1 MNLMEVQDDLNKLP
15 PIPRSIEYL
24 TAAAQGGNPEVP
36 PFMALARISEINKQM
51 QSAQQV
57 QPPAEPLNQSLPKQA
72 MQSMGI
78 GALQQGQQQQGMQQM
93 AQQAGAA
100 QRAVP
105 PGIPQPMRQ
114 QQPMPQQQMAPR
126 PIPQQGAQPVRMA
139 ADGGLMSISVDPS
152 MFEYGSGGVVAFNG
166 EDDEQVVEEE
176 DAEEGD
182 AEVGKSARVSY
193 DAVAE
198 LRKLQ
203 PQIAAQMKQGVRPV
217 RTRAEIERALT
228 KDYGVDTGP
237 VGTKYLE
244 GLASLKDAKAAERA
258 QQQAN
263 IDERKKFATSR
274 ALLDYSDATRGQT
287 GLGGIGALARS
298 SMGSAEKFMGEE
310 SELRQSGVK
319 VDELLNEAQ
328 YKVQALRQAQK
339 DGDIKA
345 EQKADVDLAKIA
357 KDLGVSKN
365 TLIGRAL
372 TGNLNVIG
380 KQISADAQIQA
391 AKERAKGKGAGG
403 GAKKPTDLGASYE
416 IELAALIAEGEP
428 DDANTRKR
436 AMNLAQAQLSKSAG
450 TGRVDVSRV
459 EKANQEFLERYYT
472 PEYSDLRKMRKKN
485 PTEYAAGIA
494 KLKNQIKTEFGIAP
508 TVMSGGNAP
517 APADSPA
524 PAAAPVVSSTPPVSK
539 LKEGVATKFGN
550 GQTWTLKNGQPVQVK

>member
-1 MNLMEVQDDLNKLP
+1 MNLLEVQDDLNKLP
-15 PIPRSIEYL
+15 ALPQSIQYL
-24 TAAAQGGNPEVP
+24 TAAAQGGNPQVP
-36 PFMALARISEINKQM
+36 PFMALARISEMNKEIQL
-51 QSAQQV
+51 AQNRP

-72 MQSMGI
+72 LQNMGI
-78 GALQQGQQQQGMQQM
+78 GALGQG
-93 AQQAGAA
+93 
-100 QRAVP
+100 
-105 PGIPQPMRQ
+105 
-114 QQPMPQQQMAPR
+114 QPMPQQGMPQQGMPQGQPAPQMPPQQA
-126 PIPQQGAQPVRMA
+126 PQQGAPQAVMTA
-139 ADGGLMSISVDPS
+139 ADGGLMSLPVDPR
-152 MFEYGSGGVVAFNG
+152 MFEYGSGGVVAFSG
-166 EDDEQVVEEE
+166 EDGDQEVEDEDVG
-176 DAEEGD
+176 EEGD
-182 AEVGKSARVSY
+182 AVAGEGARVSY

-217 RTRAEIERALT
+217 RTRADIEKALT
-228 KDYGVDTGP
+228 KDYGIDTGP

-244 GLASLKDAKAAERA
+244 GLASLKEAKATERGLQQEDIA
-258 QQQAN
+258 QREKMA
-263 IDERKKFATSR
+263 AAR
-274 ALLDYSDATRGQT
+274 ALADWSESSRGQK
-287 GLGGIGALARS
+287 GLGGLNAFTRS
-298 SMGSAEKFMGEE
+298 YTGSAEKLMGEKAD
-310 SELRQSGVK
+310 LRQSGIK

-328 YKVQALRQAQK
+328 YKVQALRQAQR

-380 KQISADAQIQA
+380 KQISADAQVQA

-403 GAKKPTDLGASYE
+403 GAKKPTDLGTSYE

-428 DDANTRKR
+428 DDASTRKR
-436 AMNLAQAQLSKSAG
+436 AMNLAQDRLSKSAG

-494 KLKNQIKTEFGIAP
+494 KLKNQIKNEFGIAP

-524 PAAAPVVSSTPPVSK
+524 PATAPAAAPSTTPPISA
-539 LKEGVATKFGN
+539 LKEGVATKFKN
-550 GQTWTLKNGQPVQVK
+550 GQTWTLQNGKPKQVS

>member
-1 MNLMEVQDDLNKLP
+1 MEVQDDLNKLP

>member
-1 MNLMEVQDDLNKLP
+1 MEVQDNLNKLP
-15 PIPRSIEYL
+15 PLPQSIQYL
-24 TAAAQGGNPEVP
+24 TAAAQGGNPQVP

-51 QSAQQV
+51 QTAQQP
-57 QPPAEPLNQSLPKQA
+57 QAPAEPLNQSLPKQA
-72 MQSMGI
+72 LQNMGI
-78 GALQQGQQQQGMQQM
+78 GALGQGQPVTTGSGAALQTGFGGQVMSG
-93 AQQAGAA
+93 APQQAA
-100 QRAVP
+100 
-105 PGIPQPMRQ
+105 
-114 QQPMPQQQMAPR
+114 PQQAPQMQAPK
-126 PIPQQGAQPVRMA
+126 GMA
-139 ADGGLMSISVDPS
+139 AGGLAGLPVDPR
-152 MFEYGSGGVVAFNG
+152 MFDYGSGGVVAFNG
-166 EDDEQVVEEE
+166 KDNDQEVEE
-176 DAEEGD
+176 DADEEDD
-182 AEVGKSARVSY
+182 AGADEGTRVSY

-198 LRKLQ
+198 LRRLQ
-203 PQIAAQMKQGVRPV
+203 PQIEAQMKQGVRPV
-217 RTRAEIERALT
+217 RSVANIEKELIKK
-228 KDYGVDTGP
+228 KDYGIDEGP
-237 VGTKYLE
+237 VGKGYLE
-244 GLASLKDAKAAERA
+244 GLASLKEAKAAERA

-274 ALLDYSDATRGQT
+274 ALLDYSDASRGQK

-319 VDELLNEAQ
+319 VDELLNDAK

-339 DGDIKA
+339 SGDIKA

-380 KQISADAQIQA
+380 KQISADAQVQA
-391 AKERAKGKGAGG
+391 ARERVKGKGAGG
-403 GAKKPTDLGASYE
+403 APKKTDLDKSYDA
-416 IELAALIAEGEP
+416 ELAALLAEGEP
-428 DDANTRKR
+428 DDATTRKR

-508 TVMSGGNAP
+508 TVMSGGDSSAP
-517 APADSPA
+517 ASVPA
-524 PAAAPVVSSTPPVSK
+524 PAASAAASSTPPVNK

-550 GQTWTLKNGQPVQVK
+550 GQTWTLENGKPKQVK